1 MDISRLNTALRP
13 YRHLLNNNIPSNVVY
28 ALPSTLQYLD
38 KNINYE
44 IKDQKSR
51 FYYRFLRKK
60 VVTIPLFHEYFGNN
74 TDTSRIPRVKEIFR
88 SKVVDIKENKLKE
101 FNYKCLYKVGACGK
115 LLSKWN
121 QSFGIYCDCCNAEES
136 QVHIIYNCSETKI
149 IWQRIS
155 KYCVWYSPK
164 C

>member
-44 IKDQKSR
+44 LKDQKSR

-101 FNYKCLYKVGACGK
+101 FNYKCLYKVGACG
-115 LLSKWN
+115 
-121 QSFGIYCDCCNAEES
+121 
-136 QVHIIYNCSETKI
+136 
-149 IWQRIS
+149 
-155 KYCVWYSPK
+155 
-164 C
+164 